1 MNSLPRLISLAMAR
15 SVCRLLP
22 FLGALVVPIAFAQ
35 SQVEVPVM
43 AAQVRWVGVGF
54 ELDGVIQPVKQ
65 STVSAQAGG
74 RVATLV
80 VQAGDKV
87 RAGQVL
93 ATIDDREA
101 QTGVQRSQA
110 EVAQAQ
116 AAIDGVRAAA
126 DSRRGAGAG
135 VAGVSSAGSQ
145 SNRGVGAFEV
155 RPHPVDSPGIAF
167 QRAHGRPSVP
177 NH

>member
-1 MNSLPRLISLAMAR
+1 MNSLPRLISLALAR
-15 SVCRLLP
+15 PVFRLLP

-35 SQVEVPVM
+35 SQVQVPVM
-43 AAQVRWVGVGF
+43 AAQVRLVGVGF

-110 EVAQAQ
+110 EVAQSQAALRNAQ
-116 AAIDGVRAAA
+116 ANYDRTRDLQSKGFVSAAA
-126 DSRRGAGAG
+126 LDTADSQLKGA
-135 VAGVSSAGSQ
+135 SAG
-145 SNRGVGAFEV
+145 R
-155 RPHPVDSPGIAF
+155 D
-167 QRAHGRPSVP
+167 
-177 NH
+177 